1 MTIPAATTA
10 EYAPIF
16 SWETGR
22 RRKVSLISFLA
33 ASVLLHALCFY
44 LFQIIYPPTVALLPP
59 PARVNL
65 ITANSE
71 EGRLLLRWIEAEDP
85 ALSSLTQ
92 RPPDAVTTSPP
103 TPPHVPSYVRH
114 QPELKQLPAPRPDL
128 SIPSAEPPGPVAL
141 PPPPPPAPA
150 RPVATTVRFE
160 PTTAGLGAPEIPP
173 LHFTASN
180 GVPPDAAQFRVGISA
195 HGVVRFCF
203 LERPSGDP
211 ALDEQAR
218 QHLLLCRF
226 PMSENQSSKIE
237 NFLIWTTATVAWGND
252 IASPPAAATESPRP

>member
-1 MTIPAATTA
+1 MTPPAATTA

-33 ASVLLHALCFY
+33 ASALLHALCFY

-65 ITANSE
+65 ITADSE

-92 RPPDAVTTSPP
+92 RPADASTTSPP
-103 TPPHVPSYVRH
+103 TPPHVPSYLRH
-114 QPELKQLPAPRPDL
+114 EPALKQLPALRPDL
-128 SIPSAEPPGPVAL
+128 RIPSAEPPGPSRCRRLRRPRRPA
-141 PPPPPPAPA
+141 PSPPACA
-150 RPVATTVRFE
+150 SSRPPQA
-160 PTTAGLGAPEIPP
+160 LGAPEIPP

-180 GVPPDAAQFRVGISA
+180 EAPPVRRPIPRRHQRPRRGPFLFPRALRPAIPRSMNKRASICSSA
-195 HGVVRFCF
+195 VS
-203 LERPSGDP
+203 L
-211 ALDEQAR
+211 
-218 QHLLLCRF
+218 
-226 PMSENQSSKIE
+226 NSKI
-237 NFLIWTTATVAWGND
+237 D
-252 IASPPAAATESPRP
+252 PPP